1 MARELEPSV
10 PNGELRVVEDV
21 PASFAEL
28 VATEIAR
35 SQAVAGAPE
44 GPFRLVLSGGSTARS
59 CYEHLA
65 SAGGIAW
72 AGVECLVGDERCVP
86 ADDPDANQKMIRE
99 ALIDRVTPRPR
110 FVPMD
115 CAAPL
120 EAYESVIRERPQLDL
135 VHLGLGPDGH
145 TASLFPGLGRLEG
158 APGPARRAQRGR
170 LWAQSPPKAHLDLR
184 GIALARL
191 VVFTVAGAD
200 KREALSGSFT
210 TRTCRRHRCGP
221 IGWSGSAT
229 GGDRFQDACPR
240 VSHERRPRAR
250 LCGRGAVGCP
260 RRGG

>member
-1 MARELEPSV
+1 VARELEPSV

-120 EAYESVIRERPQLDL
+120 EAYESVIRERPQLDF

-145 TASLFPGLGRLEG
+145 TASLFPGSAALKAPPGRLVEHNTDVS
-158 APGPARRAQRGR
+158 GR
-170 LWAQSPPKAHLDLR
+170 NPHLRLTLTFAA
-184 GIALARL
+184 IALARL

-200 KREALSGSFT
+200 KREAMSRVLHHEDLPATKVRADRVLWLCDREAIGSPT
-210 TRTCRRHRCGP
+210 LGL
-221 IGWSGSAT
+221 G
-229 GGDRFQDACPR
+229 
-240 VSHERRPRAR
+240 
-250 LCGRGAVGCP
+250 
-260 RRGG
+260 